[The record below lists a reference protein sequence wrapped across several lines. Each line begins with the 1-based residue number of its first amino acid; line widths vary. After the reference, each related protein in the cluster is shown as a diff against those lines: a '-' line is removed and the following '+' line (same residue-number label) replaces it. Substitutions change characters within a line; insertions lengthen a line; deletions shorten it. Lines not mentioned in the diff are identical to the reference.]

1 MDYKEEDRED
11 KKYRKGYSRQ
21 EFKKDVAEAVE
32 PVVNK
37 KKGKK
42 AAAMKALKSAMK
54 SKSAMKPKPYPTKRS
69 AYAKMSVTELR
80 KLLNTKKKK
89 LLTKAGFPDGG
100 IPRSKDAM
108 VSLCMR
114 LKRKRW

>member
-11 KKYRKGYSRQ
+11 KKYKKGYGRK

-42 AAAMKALKSAMK
+42 AAAMKALKSATK

>member
-1 MDYKEEDRED
+1 
-11 KKYRKGYSRQ
+11 
-21 EFKKDVAEAVE
+21 
-32 PVVNK
+32 
-37 KKGKK
+37 
-42 AAAMKALKSAMK
+42 
-54 SKSAMKPKPYPTKRS
+54 MKPKPYPTKRS